1 MAEQALTKNV
11 TLEFTVEPFVDSKPG
26 PHVKA
31 AIAAATADPELT
43 VDVGP
48 FGTLVSGEDKRVLA
62 ITQEILTAA
71 FSTGASRVSLQL
83 TAQ

>member
-1 MAEQALTKNV
+1 MPEQAKNIK
-11 TLEFTVEPFVDSKPG
+11 LEFTVEPFVDSKPG

-31 AIAAATADPELT
+31 AIAAASTDPELV

-48 FGTLVSGEDKRVLA
+48 FGTIVDGERDRVLS

-83 TAQ
+83 TAD